1 MTHDDRVTIA
11 VGAVLNQFD
20 ANSGGGSSFTS
31 MYSKPSEPMA
41 INLSNV
47 LIELIAKPM

>member
-20 ANSGGGSSFTS
+20 AIGLEKVFKALGPVFS
-31 MYSKPSEPMA
+31 
-41 INLSNV
+41 
-47 LIELIAKPM
+47 